1 MAVHIKNIGRSLMF
15 SQETRD
21 MTEIFDFVK
30 IRVKK
35 EAMTSEFSNEIVR
48 QYASEDLELMEEPE
62 NVVPFETGLPDGDI
76 RLVPHALYSAIR
88 TDEREHGI
96 RLISDSSQITDAVYN
111 TVSNQI
117 RFYETGNTE
126 VHVFPLA
133 EILVHTRE
141 YIKTIMEEKN
151 EESSDS
157 I

>member
-1 MAVHIKNIGRSLMF
+1 MAVHIKNIGCSHMF
-15 SQETRD
+15 SPETQD
-21 MTEIFDFVK
+21 MTDVFDFVRT
-30 IRVKK
+30 RVRK
-35 EAMTSEFSNEIVR
+35 EAMTSEFSNEIVK
-48 QYASEDLELMEEPE
+48 QYASEDLDLMEEPE
-62 NVVPFETGLPDGDI
+62 NVAPFEIGLPDGDI
-76 RLVPHALYSAIR
+76 KLIPDALYSAIR
-88 TDEREHGI
+88 TDERENGI
-96 RLISDSSQITDAVYN
+96 RLISDSSQITEAVYN

-141 YIKTIMEEKN
+141 YIKNIMEEKN